1 MIRNPDYILREV
13 AGTRVLV
20 PVGEATKNFPGMVT
34 VNATSAFLWEQL
46 ETPQTVETL
55 AAALMGRYDV
65 AQAQA
70 TADAEKFLATLLQ
83 IGAVTEK

>member
-1 MIRNPDYILREV
+1 MIRNSDFILREV

-46 ETPQTVETL
+46 ETQQTAESL
-55 AAALMGRYDV
+55 ALALTERYDV
-65 AQAQA
+65 SREKAM
-70 TADAEKFLATLLQ
+70 ADVTKFLEALLQ
-83 IGAVTEK
+83 IGAVTD

>member
-1 MIRNPDYILREV
+1 MIRNSDFILREV

-46 ETPQTVETL
+46 ETPQTAESL
-55 AAALMGRYDV
+55 ALALTERYDV
-65 AQAQA
+65 SREKAM
-70 TADAEKFLATLLQ
+70 ADVAKFLEALLQ
-83 IGAVTEK
+83 IGAIR